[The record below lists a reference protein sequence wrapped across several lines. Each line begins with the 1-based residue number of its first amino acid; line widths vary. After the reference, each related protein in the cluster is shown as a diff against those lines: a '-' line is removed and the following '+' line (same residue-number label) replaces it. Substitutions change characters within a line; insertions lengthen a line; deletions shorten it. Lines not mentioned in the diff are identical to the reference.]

1 MNQVQ
6 QFLTSRNEALMAKK
20 DVLAGARVYLSGPM
34 DFVPSRE
41 EEKKNGWRVR
51 VGEFLRE
58 FQVTVFDPWNKP
70 EVAGMPHYGKEDE
83 FSNKKRDRW
92 TFEDSKTGDI
102 TRAEMATDF
111 WPTLHID
118 LRMVDYSD
126 FIISYVPTNV
136 YSVGTVNEI
145 VLARQQFKPVLFVSP
160 PIVYPAL
167 TELEKHLAAQGD
179 RTAQELLARVKKDA
193 SILPNEKGAP
203 SSWYMA
209 LIDGD
214 YFFDGFGF
222 AGYRDRFGW
231 TYSKGDEFEEKHPPK
246 RPLLPYL
253 EKLDQRIPMRYDLE
267 QGKYVENSDWLLLD
281 EKSVAGGVKVPAE
294 GRVS

>member
-6 QFLTSRNEALMAKK
+6 QFLASRNQALMTKN

-34 DFVPSRE
+34 DFVASRE

-51 VGEFLRE
+51 VEQFLRE
-58 FQVTVFDPWNKP
+58 FKVDVYNPWNKP

-83 FSNKKRDRW
+83 FSHLKRERW
-92 TFEDSKTGDI
+92 TFEQSITGDI
-102 TRAEMATDF
+102 ARAGLTAEF

-126 FIISYVPTNV
+126 FIISYVPTNI

-145 VLARQQFKPVLFVSP
+145 VLARQQYKPVLFVSP

-167 TELEKHLAAQGD
+167 AELEKHLAAQGD
-179 RTAQELLARVKKDA
+179 RTAQTLLAKMKEETA
-193 SILPNEKGAP
+193 IQANEKGIP

-209 LIDGD
+209 LIDSD

-222 AGYRDRFGW
+222 AAYRERFGW
-231 TYSKGDEFEEKHPPK
+231 EYGARDAFEEKYPPR

-253 EKLDQRIPMRYDLE
+253 EKLDEKVPPRYDLE
-267 QGKYVENSDWLLLD
+267 RGKYVENPDWLFLD
-281 EKSVAGGVKVPAE
+281 EKSTAGAAVPA
-294 GRVS
+294 GRKAS